1 MADLLLLAPSSCAR
15 NVVSR
20 ILSPRASSAQMRSRV
35 LITSRP
41 MAMTPL
47 FSIAARIHGEGFH
60 VAETLSLQQR

>member
-1 MADLLLLAPSSCAR
+1 
-15 NVVSR
+15 
-20 ILSPRASSAQMRSRV
+20 V

-47 FSIAARIHGEGFH
+47 FSITARIHGEGFH